1 MNSSILLISHLSKVV
16 LQFVDEAI
24 PSELRECANRASRAT
39 RCVADSLKEPSI
51 GGAVEEAGIVLRD
64 SLANSPALLFRFP
77 KITRLVLV
85 LVTTSPIVVSAN
97 PVLTNGL
104 LVLTNGLLVLTNG
117 LPFLVKTAALTTTEN
132 PLVTNGF
139 LVLTN
144 GLIFLVKILID
155 LT

>member
-1 MNSSILLISHLSKVV
+1 MKR
-16 LQFVDEAI
+16 F
-24 PSELRECANRASRAT
+24 LRSCANALIVQAPLHG
-39 RCVADSLKEPSI
+39 VFADSLKEPAI

-77 KITRLVLV
+77 KITRFVLV
-85 LVTTSPIVVSAN
+85 LVTICPIVVSAN

-139 LVLTN
+139 LVLVN
-144 GLIFLVKILID
+144 GLIFSVKILID